1 MSSSLRPT
9 LYQAIIS
16 LLNQSEDLVVRIEA
30 AMTLKTDILYH
41 VKIFNDY
48 LQYVLLCTCQREKT
62 LVQIRSVSCKQ
73 EFHDWYLMFL

>member
-30 AMTLKTDILYH
+30 AMTLKTDILYYQFIFFVTITDSYCFLQKCYEIH
-41 VKIFNDY
+41 VNQF
-48 LQYVLLCTCQREKT
+48 VLLLYTIYS
-62 LVQIRSVSCKQ
+62 LLIS
-73 EFHDWYLMFL
+73 